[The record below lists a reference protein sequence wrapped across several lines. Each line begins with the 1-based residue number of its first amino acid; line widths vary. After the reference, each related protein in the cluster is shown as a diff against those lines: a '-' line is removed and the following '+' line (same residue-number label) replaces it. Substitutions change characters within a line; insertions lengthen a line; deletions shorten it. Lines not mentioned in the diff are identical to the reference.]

1 MIQVRNLTKRYGPVL
16 AVDDVSF
23 DVDEGGVTGFLGPN
37 GAGKTTTIRILS
49 CYQPATS
56 GTATVGGFDV
66 FSHSIEVRRRVG
78 YLPESAPLYPEM
90 RTREYLSFRARL
102 RGMGPSE
109 RASAIRRVSE
119 RCWLGE
125 FIDRPIG
132 HLSKGMRQRVGLADA
147 LLHDPPVLILDE
159 PTVGLDPN
167 QIRETRHLIQDLGA
181 HHTVLLSSHILHEV
195 EQTCTKAIIIAGGR
209 IVASGSPRELREQF
223 AARGRV
229 VAEVQA
235 PRKDLEAGVKGIS
248 GVRSIDVTTDDG
260 WLRLAVDVSEGRDVR
275 EDLYRLVA
283 ANGWGLREIRRE
295 GPTLEDFFV
304 QVTAAQ
310 VEQTAR
316 R

>member
-283 ANGWGLREIRRE
+283 AKGWGLREIRRE

>member
-109 RASAIRRVSE
+109 RVSAIRRVSE

-195 EQTCTKAIIIAGGR
+195 EQTCTEAIIIAGGR

>member
-109 RASAIRRVSE
+109 RVSAIRRVSE